1 MAIEVDLPDGSVAE
15 FPDGTSREMMKGA
28 LAKYQ
33 TKNKISWADVP
44 GEAVANIPAS
54 AVKFAH
60 DIVQPIL
67 HPIETG
73 KGIFNVGYGLASK
86 AAGAI
91 GMQQDPTEKA
101 ADESTVDAIGG
112 MMKNRY
118 GSMEALK
125 QTLAKDPVGAAA
137 DASLILS
144 GGGAATARVPGA
156 IGQAGRAAA
165 ATGAALDPLNAVVK
179 AGQGVG
185 HLATN
190 VLGVTTG
197 SGAAPIRG
205 VYDAGKAGNTIA
217 LDHMR
222 GNRPIEDVVGMAERG
237 VSDLVQQRGDAYKAG
252 MASTKA
258 LPTPLD
264 LKPIENALTRAGN
277 DLHFKGIVKSPEAVA
292 IHTEMVK
299 KVNEFKSL
307 PYAERTAEAF
317 DALKQAIGDIRDKT
331 MQGTTARRAVD
342 AVYNPIKSEIVK
354 QSPEYAKT
362 MKGYQE
368 ASEQIKE
375 MRKTL
380 SLNENAMKDTKVRK
394 LQSVMRN
401 NVNTNYGART
411 KLADE
416 LGKTQPD
423 LMPALSGQAL
433 NSLTPRGLANIGP
446 GMGIINA
453 GASLNPIPLAML
465 PLASPRLIGEAAYGL
480 GRGVGMVKGAGNAV
494 GATSPLISAMARYG
508 YRGANLLRALGID
521 KSEDTIDPAVQAYLA
536 SQPLPRY

>member
-86 AAGAI
+86 AAGAM

-101 ADESTVDAIGG
+101 ADEATVNAIGG
-112 MMKNRY
+112 MMKDRY
-118 GSMEALK
+118 GSMDALK

-144 GGGAATARVPGA
+144 GGGAAAARVPGA

-205 VYDAGKAGNTIA
+205 LYDAGKAGNTIA
-217 LDHMR
+217 REHMR
-222 GNRPIEDVVGMAERG
+222 DSARIDEVVGMAERG
-237 VSDLVQQRGDAYKAG
+237 VSDLVQQRGKAYKAG
-252 MASTKA
+252 MASTNS

-331 MQGTTARRAVD
+331 MQGTTARRVVD
-342 AVYNPIKSEIVK
+342 AVYNPIKNEIVK
-354 QSPEYAKT
+354 QSPEYAQT
-362 MKGYQE
+362 MKNYQK

-411 KLADE
+411 KLAEE
-416 LGKTQPD
+416 LGKSQPD
-423 LMPALSGQAL
+423 LMPALSGQAM
-433 NSLTPRGLANIGP
+433 NNWAPRGLANIGF
-446 GMGIINA
+446 GMGIVNA
-453 GASLNPIPLAML
+453 AASLNPIFLAML
-465 PLASPRLIGEAAYGL
+465 PLTSPRLIGEAAYGM

-494 GATSPLISAMARYG
+494 GAGSPLVSAMARYG
-508 YRGANLLRALGID
+508 YRGANVLRSLGLLD
-521 KSEDTIDPAVQAYLA
+521 DDDEDI
-536 SQPLPRY
+536 SRKRR